1 MARLLRRLLVIAIFG
16 AALGAAVRALQ
27 ARRLVAPAPDAGPSW
42 PPLTPVE
49 PEPAAGAAAGP
60 AAAAGAAAAA
70 EAVVEETAAGAA
82 GGAVAWVAPVAGGC
96 PDGYP
101 VKANRSGIFH
111 VPGGQFYDRTVPE
124 RCYPDP
130 QAAEADGYRPARR

>member
-1 MARLLRRLLVIAIFG
+1 
-16 AALGAAVRALQ
+16 
-27 ARRLVAPAPDAGPSW
+27 
-42 PPLTPVE
+42 
-49 PEPAAGAAAGP
+49 
-60 AAAAGAAAAA
+60 
-70 EAVVEETAAGAA
+70 
-82 GGAVAWVAPVAGGC
+82 VAWVAPVAGGC

>member
-1 MARLLRRLLVIAIFG
+1 MARLLRRLLVIALFG
-16 AALGAAVRALQ
+16 AAVGAAVRALR

-49 PEPAAGAAAGP
+49 PEPVASAA
-60 AAAAGAAAAA
+60 
-70 EAVVEETAAGAA
+70 
-82 GGAVAWVAPVAGGC
+82 AVAWVAPVAGAC

-111 VPGGQFYDRTVPE
+111 VPGGQFYERTVPE